1 MISASKLTTILAL
14 CVCSVAS
21 AQSVTFYNNQHLT
34 YGVGSWNM
42 ANINYYV
49 VPGIMAGLFVFLFMM
64 LVFLS
69 GICQLVAVQ
78 TPATF
83 MEEGI
88 NYGKME
94 DVE

>member
-1 MISASKLTTILAL
+1 
-14 CVCSVAS
+14 
-21 AQSVTFYNNQHLT
+21 
-34 YGVGSWNM
+34 M

-88 NYGKME
+88 NYGKTE

>member
-1 MISASKLTTILAL
+1 MRSSAKACMLFALTCL
-14 CVCSVAS
+14 SVAS

-49 VPGIMAGLFVFLFMM
+49 VPGIMSGLFVFLFMM

-69 GICQLVAVQ
+69 VICQLVAVQ

-83 MEEGI
+83 MVEGI
-88 NYGKME
+88 NYGKTE